1 MEINWFYNWL
11 FRDMS
16 AEWLG
21 LAKLGTFRHSIK
33 KKEASLLDDMNSLS
47 LWRRGR
53 PDGSLPKCGS
63 VSLDDFITARCTCVA
78 HRYGETEPRYADW
91 CEHSQELI
99 VSFDWWWDWQRNKN
113 RNSAQLD
120 VVSHKF
126 GQDSWLVRFEAL
138 SVFPLPSRSVHRHGS
153 NPSFP
158 FIFARVRYACMN
170 VYSQFTPF
178 PVPNFPWSRSPSLVT
193 RSVPTLSS
201 KHF

>member
-11 FRDMS
+11 CRDMS

-63 VSLDDFITARCTCVA
+63 VSLDDFITAQCACVA

-99 VSFDWWWDWQRNKN
+99 VFLLIDDEISRGIRIGMALNLMSYHINLGKTFDW
-113 RNSAQLD
+113 
-120 VVSHKF
+120 F
-126 GQDSWLVRFEAL
+126 GSRA
-138 SVFPLPSRSVHRHGS
+138 SRSS
-153 NPSFP
+153 PFLPAPSTVTVAIHLFHSSL
-158 FIFARVRYACMN
+158 RVCVMHAWT
-170 VYSQFTPF
+170 FTPNLPHF
-178 PVPNFPWSRSPSLVT
+178 LFLISLDHVPLHLSRAQSP
-193 RSVPTLSS
+193 LSS